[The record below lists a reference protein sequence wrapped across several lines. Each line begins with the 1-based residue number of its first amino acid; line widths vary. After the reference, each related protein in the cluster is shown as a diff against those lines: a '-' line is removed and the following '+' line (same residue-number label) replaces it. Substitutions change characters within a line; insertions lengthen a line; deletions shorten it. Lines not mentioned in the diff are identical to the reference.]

1 MNKKQFI
8 RKYAEYA
15 NLKICEYEK
24 ILKSL
29 SELITDMVA
38 SGEKINIHG
47 FLEISTKEVKDRMGT
62 DPRTAKPILIKG
74 GTKVVFRPGS
84 ILRAAA
90 RSVDNSWS
98 KIKNKKNQNIGVQYV
113 AMSLDEKAMLLHQQG
128 QCYIKAM
135 VVF

>member
-15 NLKICEYEK
+15 NLKICESERV
-24 ILKSL
+24 LKSL

-62 DPRTAKPILIKG
+62 DPRTAKPMLIKG
-74 GTKVVFRPGS
+74 GTKVVFKPGS

-90 RSVDNSWS
+90 KSADAEW
-98 KIKNKKNQNIGVQYV
+98 NKQRKLSIGVLC
-113 AMSLDEKAMLLHQQG
+113 AEMSLGKRAMLSRR
-128 QCYIKAM
+128 
-135 VVF
+135 

>member
-1 MNKKQFI
+1 MNKKQFV

-15 NLKICEYEK
+15 NLKVCESEK

-74 GTKVVFRPGS
+74 GTKVIFKPGS
-84 ILRAAA
+84 KLKAAA
-90 RSVDNSWS
+90 KSTD
-98 KIKNKKNQNIGVQYV
+98 
-113 AMSLDEKAMLLHQQG
+113 AE
-128 QCYIKAM
+128 
-135 VVF
+135 

>member
-15 NLKICEYEK
+15 NLKVCESERV
-24 ILKSL
+24 LKSL
-29 SELITDMVA
+29 SELIINMVA

-90 RSVDNSWS
+90 KSADSLW
-98 KIKNKKNQNIGVQYV
+98 NKENKDIGVRYV
-113 AMSLDEKAMLLHQQG
+113 EMSSDEKAMLLHQQG
-128 QCYIKAM
+128 QCYTKAM

>member
-15 NLKICEYEK
+15 NLKICESERV
-24 ILKSL
+24 LKSL

-90 RSVDNSWS
+90 KSADSLW
-98 KIKNKKNQNIGVQYV
+98 NKENKDIGVRYV
-113 AMSLDEKAMLLHQQG
+113 EMSSDEKAMLLHQQG
-128 QCYIKAM
+128 QCYTKAM
-135 VVF
+135 VDF

>member
-15 NLKICEYEK
+15 NLKICESERV
-24 ILKSL
+24 LKSL

-74 GTKVVFRPGS
+74 GTKVVFKPGS

-90 RSVDNSWS
+90 KSADTEW
-98 KIKNKKNQNIGVQYV
+98 NKERKLSIDAPSAEMNPGK
-113 AMSLDEKAMLLHQQG
+113 KATLSHR
-128 QCYIKAM
+128 
-135 VVF
+135 

>member
-1 MNKKQFI
+1 MNKKQFV

-15 NLKICEYEK
+15 NLKICESER

-62 DPRTAKPILIKG
+62 DPRTAKPMLIKG
-74 GTKVVFRPGS
+74 GTKVIFKPGS
-84 ILRAAA
+84 KLRIAAKSA
-90 RSVDNSWS
+90 DT
-98 KIKNKKNQNIGVQYV
+98 Q
-113 AMSLDEKAMLLHQQG
+113 
-128 QCYIKAM
+128 
-135 VVF
+135 

>member
-15 NLKICEYEK
+15 NLKICESERV
-24 ILKSL
+24 LKSL

-90 RSVDNSWS
+90 KSADSLW
-98 KIKNKKNQNIGVQYV
+98 NKENKDIGVRYA
-113 AMSLDEKAMLLHQQG
+113 AMNLGEKVMLLHQQG

>member
-1 MNKKQFI
+1 MNKKQFV

-15 NLKICEYEK
+15 NLKVCESEK

-74 GTKVVFRPGS
+74 GTKVVFKPGS

-90 RSVDNSWS
+90 KSADAEW
-98 KIKNKKNQNIGVQYV
+98 NKQRKLNID
-113 AMSLDEKAMLLHQQG
+113 ALSAEMSLDEKVMLLHQQG

-135 VVF
+135 AVF

>member
-62 DPRTAKPILIKG
+62 DSRTAKPILIKG

-90 RSVDNSWS
+90 RSVDNS
-98 KIKNKKNQNIGVQYV
+98 
-113 AMSLDEKAMLLHQQG
+113 
-128 QCYIKAM
+128 
-135 VVF
+135 